1 MTAVMT
7 TNIINVNNHF
17 NNVLRKLRAGQTVS
31 SVVREEG
38 WAAPVLE
45 QMQTW
50 YTFDYEDYMSDIRA
64 IEAGEQ
70 LRDFE
75 SAEDA
80 CNLLMVYA
88 ATRTSR
94 DDFDYKDAYYA
105 ICRLNDESSDYR
117 ANVLAVVE
125 NAAA

>member
-50 YTFDYEDYMSDIRA
+50 YTFDYEDYMSDTVLSKPA
-64 IEAGEQ
+64 SNYVSLSQ
-70 LRDFE
+70 LKR
-75 SAEDA
+75 
-80 CNLLMVYA
+80 L
-88 ATRTSR
+88 AT
-94 DDFDYKDAYYA
+94 
-105 ICRLNDESSDYR
+105 C
-117 ANVLAVVE
+117 
-125 NAAA
+125 

>member
-50 YTFDYEDYMSDIRA
+50 YTFDYEDYMSDVRT
-64 IEAGEQ
+64 IEAGDM
-70 LRDFE
+70 LRDLD

-88 ATRTSR
+88 ATRR
-94 DDFDYKDAYYA
+94 DGFDYKDAYYEM
-105 ICRLNDESSDYR
+105 CRLNDESSDYR
-117 ANVLAVVE
+117 ANVLAVIE